1 MTDKTTHR
9 IAHKMVNKLS
19 NLKKGSLH
27 KVDYDLFRNK
37 LKQTVV
43 KRVKNHPT
51 KTLMYDLN
59 NNIQAVLFKAAINEA
74 GETIPPQYFISLND

>member
-1 MTDKTTHR
+1 M
-9 IAHKMVNKLS
+9 
-19 NLKKGSLH
+19 H